1 MVKPDRLSL
10 ALNGPS
16 TYPPLSSGL
25 GSKLSFKKLRRPT
38 SLPTHGGESTLGRW
52 ISWLAGAR

>member
-1 MVKPDRLSL
+1 MAKPDRLAL

-16 TYPPLSSGL
+16 TYPLLSSGL
-25 GSKLSFKKLRRPT
+25 GSKLTFRKLRRPT
-38 SLPTHGGESTLGRW
+38 PLPTHGGDSMLGRW